1 MLVEGEGTKQIMTE
15 FTPNWNELRAWLAQ
29 HADAMACDLESL
41 CNCNSGSENLE
52 GLHRTA
58 AWLTEFFS
66 ELGVPVTSLS
76 LPDFDEI
83 HDSGDRVT
91 RSTGQALRWDLG
103 QPSIPPERR
112 MLWTIHYDTV
122 YEATDRFQHCTRLS
136 DARMRGPG
144 VIDAKGGIVILRYAA
159 MAAKRFLDFSGAG
172 LTLILTPDE
181 EIGSPASISLWR
193 DVADQ
198 FAFAM
203 LFEPTLAS
211 GAMVEARK
219 GTGTFIFVVR
229 GRSAHSGRNFAAGR
243 NALVIASRIAVACHE
258 LNGQREAVTINVG
271 RIRSGQ
277 AVNVVPDCAVVR
289 VNIRVTDAAD
299 QAWVETQMQS
309 IALQWHTPDDGIHVE
324 LDGGITS
331 PPKPRC
337 EALAPWIE
345 RVERAGE
352 RLGHNIAWSISGG
365 ASDGNKLQSLGLPN
379 LDTFGPEGDA
389 LHSDQEWI
397 SLPSLPQRAELAV
410 AVLADWINSL
420 EASR

>member
-1 MLVEGEGTKQIMTE
+1 
-15 FTPNWNELRAWLAQ
+15 
-29 HADAMACDLESL
+29 MACDLETL
-41 CNCNSGSENLE
+41 CNWNSGSENLE

-66 ELGVPVTSLS
+66 ELDVPVQSLP

-83 HDSGDRVT
+83 HDSGERLT
-91 RSTGQALRWDLG
+91 RSTGRALRWDLG
-103 QPSIPPERR
+103 QSSLPPERR
-112 MLWTIHYDTV
+112 VLWTIHYDTV
-122 YEATDRFQHCTRLS
+122 YEASDRFQHCARLS
-136 DARMRGPG
+136 DTQMRGPG

-159 MAAKRFLDFSGAG
+159 LAAKRFLDLSGVG

-181 EIGSPASISLWR
+181 EIGSPSSISLWR
-193 DVADQ
+193 EIASE

-211 GAMVEARK
+211 GAMVAARK
-219 GTGTFIFVVR
+219 GTGTYTFVVR

-243 NALVIASRIAVACHE
+243 NAVVVASRIAVECHE
-258 LNGQREAVTINVG
+258 LNGQRDAVTINVG
-271 RIRSGQ
+271 RIRGGQ

-299 QAWVETQMQS
+299 QAWVESQMQA
-309 IALQWHTPDDGIHVE
+309 IAMRWHAPEDGIHVE
-324 LDGGITS
+324 LHGGITS
-331 PPKPRC
+331 PPKPRS
-337 EALAPWIE
+337 ETLAPWID

-352 RLGHNIAWSISGG
+352 RLGQNIAWSISGG

-410 AVLADWINSL
+410 TVLADWITSL
-420 EASR
+420 EAGR